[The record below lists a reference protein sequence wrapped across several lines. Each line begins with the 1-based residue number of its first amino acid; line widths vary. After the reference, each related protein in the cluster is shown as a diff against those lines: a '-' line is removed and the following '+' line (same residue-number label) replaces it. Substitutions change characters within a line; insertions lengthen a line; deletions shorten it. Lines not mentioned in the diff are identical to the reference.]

1 MWWDHDD
8 TFEDATAS
16 MPFGKLLKRVLPYL
30 RPWRWRFVGS
40 FILALGGVATILAQP
55 VVFRDMVDLIINS
68 EYNSDQLRPLMGLS
82 FRYLGLM
89 VGGAVL
95 NGVAAVLLGRAGV
108 HVINR
113 IKRELFSHTLSL
125 GLGWIEQHPVG
136 TLVARIES
144 DSQRLVNLCSTMAM
158 RILSTLVMLIGALVV
173 IAGTDL
179 RLFGVALVFIP
190 LMLLG
195 TTLLFKKLRPAFRK
209 ERKLYA
215 EVSGQVAEL
224 VPAARLLQAL
234 GRNRW
239 AEERLRSRNEVYR
252 RFTSRLMFLEYGM
265 WHGLGLVEI
274 AMTVVALWMGIGWIA
289 DGSMTAGTL
298 VMFAQYAGM
307 IYWPV
312 IELSEQLGEIQRAGG
327 AADRIFQL
335 LDTTPTV
342 PVPAVP
348 RPVPANPGVIR
359 FDQVS
364 FAYTDELVLKDVNLE
379 IRSGETVALVG
390 PTGSGKSTIIN
401 LVTRL
406 RDVTQGR
413 ITVDGVDIRDFDP
426 GEYRRRFGLVLQ
438 DLYLFP
444 ASIADN
450 LRAFREGVEDT
461 EVRQAAR
468 VAGIEEEI
476 LRRRDG
482 FDGRLAERG
491 ADLSY
496 GQRQLLALARAL
508 AVDPPVLVLDE
519 ATSSVDP
526 RTERFI
532 QRTLARLTEN
542 RTTLVVAHRLST
554 VRHADRILVIREG
567 RIVEQGNHDELL
579 ALDGLYAELVRTQ
592 LGEDLTEENGNNGN
606 GVSHANSAVIH
617 GANPIVDS
625 VEEIG

>member
-8 TFEDATAS
+8 TFEDETAS
-16 MPFGKLLKRVLPYL
+16 MPLGRLVQRVMPYL
-30 RPWRWRFVGS
+30 RPWRWRFLAS

-55 VVFRDMVDLIINS
+55 VVFRDMVDLIIHS
-68 EYNSDQLRPLMGLS
+68 EYSEEQLRPLMQLS
-82 FRYLGLM
+82 FKYLGLM
-89 VGGAVL
+89 VGGALL

-125 GLGWIEQHPVG
+125 GLGWIERHPVG

-173 IAGTDL
+173 IVGTDL
-179 RLFGVALVFIP
+179 RLFGIAVLFIP

-195 TTLLFKKLRPAFRK
+195 TMVLFKKLRPAFRQ

-234 GRNRW
+234 GRNHW
-239 AEERLRSRNEVYR
+239 AEERLRSRNEIYR
-252 RFTSRLMFLEYGM
+252 RFTTRLMFLEYGM

-274 AMTVVALWMGIGWIA
+274 FMTVVALWMGVGWIA
-289 DGSMTAGTL
+289 AGTMTAGTL
-298 VMFAQYAGM
+298 VMFAQYAAM

-342 PVPAVP
+342 LVPEKPQPVPQ
-348 RPVPANPGVIR
+348 NPGVIR
-359 FDQVS
+359 FEKVG
-364 FAYTDELVLKDVNLE
+364 FAYTPGGLVLKDVDLE
-379 IRSGETVALVG
+379 IRAGETVALVG

-406 RDVTQGR
+406 RDVTHGR
-413 ITVDGVDIRDFDP
+413 VTVDGVDIRDFDP

-444 ASIADN
+444 ASVADN
-450 LRAFREGVEDT
+450 LRAFREGVED
-461 EVRQAAR
+461 EDVRQAAR
-468 VAGIEEEI
+468 VAGIEDEI
-476 LRRRDG
+476 LRRKGG
-482 FDGRLAERG
+482 FEGRLAERG

-554 VRHADRILVIREG
+554 VRHADRILVIQDG
-567 RIVEQGNHDELL
+567 CIVEQGNHDQLL
-579 ALDGLYAELVRTQ
+579 AIDGLYAELVRTQ
-592 LGEDLTEENGNNGN
+592 LGDDMTATNGN
-606 GVSHANSAVIH
+606 GDTNTAVIH
-617 GANPIVDS
+617 GEDPQSDP
-625 VEEIG
+625 VEEMS